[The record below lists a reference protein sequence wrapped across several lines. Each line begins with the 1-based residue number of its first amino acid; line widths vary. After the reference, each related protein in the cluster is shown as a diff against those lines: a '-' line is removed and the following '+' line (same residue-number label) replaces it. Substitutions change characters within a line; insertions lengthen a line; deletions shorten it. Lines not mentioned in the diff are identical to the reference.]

1 MKKNETARQKA
12 MSSMAYF
19 FLRMAFGKEKY
30 PESMMEE
37 LEWVVNELM
46 EEHPDPD
53 LLAAVKEEFLS
64 GDYLAKRGAY
74 PYFTLQENLLTYYG
88 YDFEETEGLKRTLCD
103 MRFSPDPLIIL
114 IGRSGAGKTSVAE
127 YLHKKYGW
135 LQVESYTTRPK
146 RSADEIGH
154 RFVTE
159 AEFDEIPK
167 DEIKGYMEYRGYRY
181 GATKEQLDEAN
192 MYVVDPGGYETLK
205 QQYQDRPLY
214 AIKLTASR
222 YVLKERMEARGTS
235 EKEIDDRLWKD
246 EELFRD
252 FQVDAEINTDHLA
265 ISEVGQFIVK
275 LFHDACDSCQKAQAP
290 EYLTVHITNIKWDT
304 SDDDADGEDDTE
316 DLRLP
321 EEIIVSDYFRIA
333 DYKTKDGIDTETLAD
348 GIADWL
354 SDEYGFLH
362 GGFSAE
368 ITAPEKFQM
377 EL

>member
-1 MKKNETARQKA
+1 
-12 MSSMAYF
+12 
-19 FLRMAFGKEKY
+19 
-30 PESMMEE
+30 
-37 LEWVVNELM
+37 
-46 EEHPDPD
+46 
-53 LLAAVKEEFLS
+53 
-64 GDYLAKRGAY
+64 
-74 PYFTLQENLLTYYG
+74 
-88 YDFEETEGLKRTLCD
+88 

-222 YVLKERMEARGTS
+222 DVLKERMEARGTS

-275 LFHDACDSCQKAQAP
+275 LFHDACDSCQKTQDP

-348 GIADWL
+348 VIADWL

>member
-1 MKKNETARQKA
+1 M
-12 MSSMAYF
+12 
-19 FLRMAFGKEKY
+19 
-30 PESMMEE
+30 
-37 LEWVVNELM
+37 
-46 EEHPDPD
+46 
-53 LLAAVKEEFLS
+53 
-64 GDYLAKRGAY
+64 
-74 PYFTLQENLLTYYG
+74 
-88 YDFEETEGLKRTLCD
+88 
-103 MRFSPDPLIIL
+103 
-114 IGRSGAGKTSVAE
+114 
-127 YLHKKYGW
+127 
-135 LQVESYTTRPK
+135 ESYTTRPK

-222 YVLKERMEARGTS
+222 DVLKERMEARGTS

-275 LFHDACDSCQKAQAP
+275 LFHDACDSCQKTQDP

-348 GIADWL
+348 VIADWL